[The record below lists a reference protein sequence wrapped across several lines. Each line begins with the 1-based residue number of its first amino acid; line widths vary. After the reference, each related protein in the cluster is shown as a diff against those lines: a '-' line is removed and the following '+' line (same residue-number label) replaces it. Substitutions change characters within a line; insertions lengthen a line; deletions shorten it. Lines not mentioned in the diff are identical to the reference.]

1 MTGPIKEGGLKI
13 FVAVMA
19 GTDAWDAQ
27 PIFASADPD
36 IVGAVVA
43 HLNDRLGSPGT
54 AGDVSKARQ
63 PSTDQ
68 GSARTRGPAA

>member
-1 MTGPIKEGGLKI
+1 MKL

-36 IVGAVVA
+36 IVGAVVEK
-43 HLNDRLGSPGT
+43 LTDRLSASAYDKG
-54 AGDVSKARQ
+54 AAAD
-63 PSTDQ
+63 PSDAPPH
-68 GSARTRGPAA
+68 GLRPIPEGPR